1 MWKINCVFL
10 VVARLSFSFTGV
22 PDEPTNIRLHSTT
35 NQIIVE
41 FKPGFHGGS
50 EQNIL
55 VEYRRASAETWI
67 SLGIKNHCKPYV
79 IQHLE
84 PSTEYELRMYAI
96 NKLGNS
102 TVTDIYRKFTTGILV
117 HLYEKCWK

>member
-1 MWKINCVFL
+1 MNYVLL
-10 VVARLSFSFTGV
+10 VIVRLSFSFTGV
-22 PDEPTNIRLHSTT
+22 PDKPTNIHLHSTT
-35 NQIIVE
+35 NQILVE

-55 VEYRRASAETWI
+55 VEYRKASAGTWI

-79 IQHLE
+79 IQNLK

-102 TVTDIYRKFTTGILV
+102 TVTEIYRKFTKGI
-117 HLYEKCWK
+117 